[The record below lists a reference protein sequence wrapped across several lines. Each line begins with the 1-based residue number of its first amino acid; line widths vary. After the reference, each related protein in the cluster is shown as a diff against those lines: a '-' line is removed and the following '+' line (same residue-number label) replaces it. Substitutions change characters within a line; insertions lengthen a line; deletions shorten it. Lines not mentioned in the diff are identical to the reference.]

1 MPARRQ
7 GQTRHRKDGAKQ
19 MEFKLNE
26 TQEMIRTLARDFAQ
40 QRLAPRIEEIED
52 CEHFP
57 DDLFDG
63 MVQAGFLSM
72 NFPEEYG
79 GMEAGYLATSMALE
93 EISKVSAS
101 AGTLLTVT
109 MLPLETINM
118 YGTQAQKEK
127 YLRPGLQGAFKGS
140 FAFTEAGTGSDP
152 KQLTTTAVKTEA
164 GTYKI
169 SGTKRF
175 ISNAGYPGPMVLF
188 AREAETEACTAFLI
202 QKQCKGY
209 SLSTPWEKVGLQGS
223 PVYDV
228 FLDEV
233 EVTEEDVLGEH
244 GKGFDLLLGATA
256 YGKLSFTAVFTGSMG
271 GAYELAV
278 RYAREKQHRGK
289 PIAKFPTI
297 QSKIAQIAANVLS
310 AQLMLYK
317 AAEDADTMDDL
328 RQLQCS
334 TALVKGYVADL
345 AVATNVLSLNVLA
358 SYGVTKEY
366 KVERFVRDSLIAPN
380 IEGSAD
386 IQRLIAGGHILRG

>member
-1 MPARRQ
+1 
-7 GQTRHRKDGAKQ
+7 
-19 MEFKLNE
+19 MEFKRNE
-26 TQEMIRTLARDFAQ
+26 QQEMISDLARDFARQ
-40 QRLAPRIEEIED
+40 QLAPRIEEIEN
-52 CEHFP
+52 CEYFP
-57 DDLFDG
+57 DDLFEA

-79 GMEAGYLATSMALE
+79 GMEVGYLATSMALE

-109 MLPLETINM
+109 MLPLEAINL
-118 YGTQAQKEK
+118 YGSPEQKQA
-127 YLRPGLQGAFKGS
+127 YLGPGLQGAFKGS

-152 KQLTTTAVKTEA
+152 KQLTTTAVKMGD
-164 GTYKI
+164 GTYRI
-169 SGTKRF
+169 TGTKRF

-188 AREAETEACTAFLI
+188 AREAESDVCTAFLI
-202 QKQCKGY
+202 QKFCKGY
-209 SLSTPWEKVGLQGS
+209 SLSSPWEKVGLQGS
-223 PVYDV
+223 PIYDV

-233 EVTEEDVLGEH
+233 EATQADVLGEN

-289 PIAKFPTI
+289 PIAKFPTL

-310 AQLMLYK
+310 ARLMLYK
-317 AAEDADTMDDL
+317 AAEDADTLEDI
-328 RQLQCS
+328 RQIQCS
-334 TALVKGYVADL
+334 TALAKGYVADL
-345 AVATNVLSLNVLA
+345 AVTTNVMSLNVLA

-366 KVERFVRDSLIAPN
+366 QVERFVRDSLIAPN